1 LCALIFIG
9 FQKILDLTLICEKI
23 IRRILPA
30 VVESPVVEPPV
41 IEPQNAPNRRS
52 KSFKTGKKSPEN
64 PEFINKLYQ
73 GNLRSRSKALEKL

>member
-1 LCALIFIG
+1 
-9 FQKILDLTLICEKI
+9 
-23 IRRILPA
+23 
-30 VVESPVVEPPV
+30 VESPVVEPPV

-52 KSFKTGKKSPEN
+52 KSFKTGKKLPEN